1 MPSFD
6 KTLNKEVKSPVIER
20 EEAIKGGRSKKPH
33 NVEFESRMVLP
44 RTHQRCV
51 FFCDD
56 GVFLSSLSEKERER
70 EDAI

>member
-6 KTLNKEVKSPVIER
+6 KTLNEYKDAI
-20 EEAIKGGRSKKPH
+20 IKGGRSKKPH
-33 NVEFESRMVLP
+33 NVEFESRMGFP

-56 GVFLSSLSEKERER
+56 GVFLSSLSEKSARGR
-70 EDAI
+70 MLSSSM

>member
-6 KTLNKEVKSPVIER
+6 KTLNECED
-20 EEAIKGGRSKKPH
+20 AIKGGRSKKPH

-56 GVFLSSLSEKERER
+56 GVFLSSLSEKSARGR
-70 EDAI
+70 MLSSSM